1 MPALPVA
8 SLADPMVLLSGK
20 AVVRCLPLAFRSGS
34 RVKREKRKETM
45 SEIKRQPKPNIL
57 YEENREKFNAL
68 VAEGKIPDLRNQNMS
83 DLDLRGFNL
92 SRADLSGGYLRGA
105 NLSGQDLSES
115 NLSGVS
121 LRNANV
127 SGCLFPKDLPIE
139 EIRMS
144 LDFGTRI
151 RHR

>member
-1 MPALPVA
+1 
-8 SLADPMVLLSGK
+8 
-20 AVVRCLPLAFRSGS
+20 
-34 RVKREKRKETM
+34 M